1 MKDQASRLRQMVN
14 GIGSET
20 SVGAVHPF
28 HRSQSR
34 CRVLAVTS
42 GKGGVG
48 KTNVA
53 VNLAIALSRKGLRVL
68 LMDADLGLANVD
80 VILGMIPQYNLMHV
94 LQGLKTLPE
103 IVIDG
108 PEKLKLIAA
117 GSGGIQDLANLNEIQ
132 REDLLQ
138 GLAEIQNES
147 DVVVIDTGAG
157 LHRNV
162 LAFALA
168 ADEAIIVTTPEPTA
182 MMDAYGMIKVIHLER
197 KDPLIRL
204 IVNMAGSAAEAEEAG
219 KKLVLLAKRFLDLDV
234 EYVGYIPRDMA
245 MVRAVKEQRPVL
257 MSQPTSPAAQS
268 LLRLAESLWLAGPR
282 PETEK
287 KQMGQFFRRVTQLFG
302 GRSYG
307 R

>member
-1 MKDQASRLRQMVN
+1 MKDQASKLRQMVT
-14 GIGSET
+14 GLGPEPT
-20 SVGAVHPF
+20 PEGVHPI
-28 HRSQSR
+28 RRGNSR

-48 KTNVA
+48 KSNVA

-80 VILGMIPQYNLMHV
+80 VLLGMIPQYTLMHV

-108 PEKLKLIAA
+108 PEKLRLIAA
-117 GSGGIQDLANLNEIQ
+117 GSGGVQELANLNEIQ
-132 REDLLQ
+132 REQFIQ
-138 GLAEIQNES
+138 GLSELQNDS
-147 DVVVIDTGAG
+147 DVVIIDTGAG

-182 MMDAYGMIKVIHLER
+182 LMDAYGMIKVIHLER

-219 KKLVLLAKRFLDLDV
+219 KKLVLLAKRFLNLDV
-234 EYVGYIPRDMA
+234 EYAGYIPRDMA
-245 MVRAVKEQRPVL
+245 MIRAVKEQRPVL
-257 MSQPTSPAAQS
+257 MSHLSSPAAQS
-268 LLRLAESLWLAGPR
+268 LLRLAECLWVAGPR
-282 PETEK
+282 PEADEGHL
-287 KQMGQFFRRVTQLFG
+287 GQFFRRVTKLFG

>member
-1 MKDQASRLRQMVN
+1 
-14 GIGSET
+14 
-20 SVGAVHPF
+20 
-28 HRSQSR
+28 
-34 CRVLAVTS
+34 
-42 GKGGVG
+42 
-48 KTNVA
+48 
-53 VNLAIALSRKGLRVL
+53 
-68 LMDADLGLANVD
+68 MDADLGLANVD

-117 GSGGIQDLANLNEIQ
+117 GSGGVQELANLNELQ
-132 REDLLQ
+132 RDKFLE
-138 GLAEIQNES
+138 GLAEIQSES

-204 IVNMAGSAAEAEEAG
+204 IVNMAGSSSEAEEAG
-219 KKLVLLAKRFLDLDV
+219 KKLVLLAKRFLNLDI
-234 EYVGYIPRDMA
+234 EYAGYIPRDMA
-245 MVRAVKEQRPVL
+245 MIRAVKEQRPVL
-257 MSQPTSPAAQS
+257 ISQPSSPAAQS
-268 LLRLAESLWLAGPR
+268 LNRLADSLWMAGSR
-282 PETEK
+282 SDVDES
-287 KQMGQFFRRVTQLFG
+287 QLGQFFKRVTQLFG

>member
-1 MKDQASRLRQMVN
+1 VKDQASRLRQLVN
-14 GIGSET
+14 GLGLET
-20 SVGAVHPF
+20 PGETVHSF
-28 HRSQSR
+28 HRNQSR

-80 VILGMIPQYNLMHV
+80 VILGMIPKYNLMHV

-103 IVIDG
+103 IVTDG

-117 GSGGIQDLANLNEIQ
+117 GSGGIQELANLNEMQ
-132 REDLLQ
+132 REKFLQ
-138 GLAEIQNES
+138 GLVEIQNES

-204 IVNMAGSAAEAEEAG
+204 VVNMAGSAAEAEEAG
-219 KKLVLLAKRFLDLDV
+219 KKLVLLAKRFLNLDV

-245 MVRAVKEQRPVL
+245 MVRAVKAQSPVL
-257 MSQPTSPAAQS
+257 ISQPTSPAAQS
-268 LLRLAESLWLAGPR
+268 LLRLTELLWLTGQR
-282 PETEK
+282 PEGEK
-287 KQMGQFFRRVTQLFG
+287 SQLGQFFRRVTQLFG

>member
-1 MKDQASRLRQMVN
+1 MKDQASKLRQMVT
-14 GIGSET
+14 GLESEASPET
-20 SVGAVHPF
+20 VHPI
-28 HRSQSR
+28 RRGNSR

-80 VILGMIPQYNLMHV
+80 VILGMIPQYTLMHV
-94 LQGLKTLPE
+94 LQGLRTLPE
-103 IVIDG
+103 IVIEG
-108 PEKLKLIAA
+108 PERLRLIAA
-117 GSGGIQDLANLNEIQ
+117 GSGGVQELANLSEIQ
-132 REDLLQ
+132 REKFIQ
-138 GLAEIQNES
+138 GLSELQNEA

-182 MMDAYGMIKVIHLER
+182 LMDAYGMIKVIHLER

-204 IVNMAGSAAEAEEAG
+204 IVNMAGSSAEAEEAG
-219 KKLVLLAKRFLDLDV
+219 KKLVLLAKRFLNLDI
-234 EYVGYIPRDMA
+234 EYAGYIPRDMA
-245 MVRAVKEQRPVL
+245 MVRAVKEQKPVL
-257 MSQPTSPAAQS
+257 MSHLTSPSAQS
-268 LLRLAESLWLAGPR
+268 LLRLAETLWAAGPR
-282 PETEK
+282 PETSET
-287 KQMGQFFRRVTQLFG
+287 QMGQFFRRVTELFA

>member
-1 MKDQASRLRQMVN
+1 MKDQASRLRQLVSGM
-14 GIGSET
+14 GSKD
-20 SVGAVHPF
+20 SVEAVHPF
-28 HRSQSR
+28 HRGPSR

-108 PEKLKLIAA
+108 PEGLKLIAA
-117 GSGGIQDLANLNEIQ
+117 GSGGIQELANLNEIQ

-147 DVVVIDTGAG
+147 DVVLIDTGAG

-168 ADEAIIVTTPEPTA
+168 ADETIIVTTPEPTA

-204 IVNMAGSAAEAEEAG
+204 IVNMAGSATEAEEAG
-219 KKLVLLAKRFLDLDV
+219 KKLVLLAKRFLNLDV
-234 EYVGYIPRDMA
+234 EYVGYIPRDMS

-257 MSQPTSPAAQS
+257 MSQSTSPAAQS
-268 LLRLAESLWLAGPR
+268 LLRLAESLWSAGPR

-287 KQMGQFFRRVTQLFG
+287 NQLGQFFRRVTQLFG